1 MKSVFLGS
9 FVAVSVATAA
19 TTIPSGISSGCSSY
33 LTSLNT
39 NTQFASC
46 VTDVLTA
53 TNGLTPTSSSSSLTT
68 ALTSLCSSTT
78 TEACSDSFLRTQ
90 LTMFYSQC
98 SADFTESTGFV
109 HGMYDMLYALAP
121 FLESVC
127 TTDTSASGKF
137 CVQTLAASTGSS
149 SSSLISSAQTFLSA
163 NNSTTPPNFSSTIW
177 SSTNILFQFLTA
189 TSSQSTLC
197 SACAS
202 KIMQTYI
209 TFETA
214 EAYGPGNIAN
224 SNLLGG
230 QTALWSAMSKTC
242 GGSSSIVVNAG
253 AAPTAGAIG
262 AGALGSGAGSTKVS
276 AAVVGGLA
284 LFSAALAGF

>member
-9 FVAVSVATAA
+9 FVVASVAAA
-19 TTIPSGISSGCSSY
+19 ASTIPSGISSGCASY
-33 LTSLNT
+33 LTSLNA
-39 NTQFASC
+39 NTQFATC
-46 VTDVLTA
+46 VSDVLTA
-53 TNGLTPTSSSSSLTT
+53 TNGLTPTSSSSALTT
-68 ALTSLCSSTT
+68 ALTSLCSTTT
-78 TEACSDSFLRTQ
+78 TEACSESFLRTQ

-98 SADFTESTGFV
+98 SSDFSESTGFV
-109 HGMYDMLYALAP
+109 HGMYDMVYALGP
-121 FLESVC
+121 FLQSVC
-127 TTDTSASGKF
+127 TPDTSASGKF

-149 SSSLISSAQTFLSA
+149 SSSLVSSAQTFLSS
-163 NNSTTPPNFSSTIW
+163 NSTSPDFSSTVW

-242 GGSSSIVVNAG
+242 GGSSSIVENAG
-253 AAPTAGAIG
+253 AAPTAGSIG
-262 AGALGSGAGSTKVS
+262 AAGALGSGAGSTQVS
-276 AAVVGGLA
+276 AAAVGGLA
-284 LFSAALAGF
+284 LLSVALVAL